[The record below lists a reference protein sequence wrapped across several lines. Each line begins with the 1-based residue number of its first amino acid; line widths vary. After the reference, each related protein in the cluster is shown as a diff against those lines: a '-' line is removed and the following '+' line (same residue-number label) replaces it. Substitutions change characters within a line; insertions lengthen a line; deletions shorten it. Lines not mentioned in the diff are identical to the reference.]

1 MKMLVFTKNIN
12 IWLAVTVCVLQSV
25 YFYTLLLLLYR
36 ESTIFHK
43 IGGDKW
49 HRAFYGTI
57 RNFKVL
63 INSYL
68 VAFKFQLT
76 H

>member
-1 MKMLVFTKNIN
+1 MS
-12 IWLAVTVCVLQSV
+12 WLAVTVHVLHSV

-36 ESTIFHK
+36 ESTVFHK
-43 IGGDKW
+43 IGSDKW
-49 HRAFYGTI
+49 HQAFYSTI

-63 INSYL
+63 INPYL
-68 VAFKFQLT
+68 MAFKFQLT